1 VLKFLVFNP
10 TVWWRKHKTLPTL
23 KEIQEVLNMS
33 IDALNQ
39 PKHKLEKELF
49 LWYYDDWLP
58 AILPREF
65 WREDIRHYK
74 LLTDTVEIAGKQK
87 VLVTVASEAFG
98 LLMWENC
105 HDKWVNYFKL
115 KDDFGEKAPVPTG
128 KQPGA
133 DKHQAK
139 WSDSTS
145 GQVKYGGWKDEAY
158 DFFENLKKELEEW
171 RENEEKHGKPA
182 QKFAFDL
189 MRATHKKKGATPAD
203 DKKKPSRKKKASAI
217 VVEPKRRRLTVKDE

>member
-1 VLKFLVFNP
+1 VLNFFVFYGK
-10 TVWWRKHKTLPTL
+10 VWWKKYNSLPTL
-23 KEIQEVLNMS
+23 KDIQEILDLSPKTLNE
-33 IDALNQ
+33 
-39 PKHKLEKELF
+39 PKYKKAKELL
-49 LWYYDDWLP
+49 LWYYDEWLP

-105 HDKWVNYFKL
+105 HDKWVNYFEL
-115 KDDFGEKAPVPTG
+115 KDKDGDKAPVPTG
-128 KQPGA
+128 KHPEA
-133 DKHQAK
+133 HKHQAK
-139 WSDSTS
+139 WSDGNS

-158 DFFENLKKELEEW
+158 DFFEKLKGQLKEW
-171 RENEEKHGKPA
+171 RKVEEENGKPA

-189 MRATHKKKGATPAD
+189 MRSTHKKTGKTPAD
-203 DKKKPSRKKKASAI
+203 DKKTTRKKKKTSPV
-217 VVEPKRRRLTVKDE
+217 VVEPKRRKLTVEDE

>member
-1 VLKFLVFNP
+1 
-10 TVWWRKHKTLPTL
+10 
-23 KEIQEVLNMS
+23 MS
-33 IDALNQ
+33 VDALNQ
-39 PKHKLEKELF
+39 PKYKLEKELF

-65 WREDIRHYK
+65 WREDIRYYK

-105 HDKWVNYFKL
+105 HDKWVNYFDL
-115 KDDFGEKAPVPTG
+115 KDKHGEKAPVPTG
-128 KQPGA
+128 KNDPEA
-133 DKHQAK
+133 AKHQAK
-139 WSDSTS
+139 WSDGSS

-158 DFFENLKKELEEW
+158 DFFEKLKKELKAW
-171 RENEEKHGKPA
+171 RKNEEEKGKPI

-189 MRATHKKKGATPAD
+189 MRAAHKKTGKTPAD
-203 DKKKPSRKKKASAI
+203 DKKNPRKKKKASSSVV
-217 VVEPKRRRLTVKDE
+217 VVEPKRRKLTVEDE

>member
-1 VLKFLVFNP
+1 MFYGKA
-10 TVWWRKHKTLPTL
+10 WWIKHKALPTL
-23 KEIQEVLNMS
+23 QEIQNVLNYS
-33 IDALNQ
+33 IETLNQ
-39 PKHKLEKELF
+39 PKYKTAKELF
-49 LWYYDDWLP
+49 LWYFDQWLP

-65 WREDIRHYK
+65 WRDNIRQYK

-115 KDDFGEKAPVPTG
+115 KDEHREKAPVPTG
-128 KQPGA
+128 KQPDA

-139 WSDSTS
+139 WSDGNS

-158 DFFENLKKELEEW
+158 DFFEKLKKEVKDWCQTEE
-171 RENEEKHGKPA
+171 ENGKPA
-182 QKFAFDL
+182 QKFAYDL
-189 MRATHKKKGATPAD
+189 MRAAHKKTGATPAE
-203 DKKKPSRKKKASAI
+203 DKKNPRRKKKTSPL
-217 VVEPKRRRLTVKDE
+217 VVEPKHHKLTVEDE